1 MTEWN
6 AADYH
11 GHSRLQESLAEEHLA
26 WLPLEGWERVLDV
39 GCGDGKI
46 TARIAERVPKGGVVG
61 IDPSR
66 YMITYARTHYGSAK
80 WPNLSFEVAD
90 VRTLPFVAHFDR
102 ATSFNALHWVH
113 EGDAALRSI
122 RRALKD
128 GGLAF
133 LEFVPAGNLKGADY
147 LIEEVRARPRWA
159 GFFENFRDPFA
170 HFAPEQYRG
179 MAERAGFAVERLEV
193 ERCTRDFGSREEFL
207 AFFRTT
213 SYEWTKRL
221 PEHEREAFVNDS
233 LDCYAEH
240 NGSDRVIDF
249 LQMEVVLRAV
259 TAAPTR

>member
-11 GHSRLQESLAEEHLA
+11 GHSRLQESLAASHLA

-39 GCGDGKI
+39 GCGDGKV
-46 TARIAERVPKGGVVG
+46 TARIAGRVPKGSVVG

-66 YMITYARTHYGSAK
+66 YMIAYARTHYESEK
-80 WPNLSFEVAD
+80 WPNLHFDVAD
-90 VRTLPFVAHFDR
+90 VRDLPFAAEFDR

-113 EGDAALRSI
+113 EGDAALRSV

-128 GGLAF
+128 GGMAF
-133 LEFVPAGNLKGADY
+133 LEFVPAGNPNGVDY
-147 LIEEVRARPRWA
+147 LIEQVRARPRWA
-159 GFFENFRDPFA
+159 GYFEGFRDPFA
-170 HFAPEQYRG
+170 HFAPEEYRA

-193 ERCTRDFGSREEFL
+193 EQSTWDFGSREEFL
-207 AFFRTT
+207 AFLRTT
-213 SYEWTKRL
+213 SYEWTRRL
-221 PEHEREAFVNDS
+221 PEIERESFVEDS
-233 LDCYAEH
+233 LGCYAAH
-240 NGSDRVIDF
+240 NGSDRVIRF